1 MIALVDCNNFYVSCE
16 RVFNPRL
23 EGKPVVV
30 LSNNDGCVVA
40 RSNEVKALG
49 VSMGTPLFEL
59 RPLIQQ
65 HGIEVFSS
73 NYALYGDLSR
83 RVMEVLG
90 MFTPNVEVY
99 SIDEA
104 FLSLAGQSCEL
115 VAHHLRLMVKQ
126 WTGIPVSVG
135 VATTKTLA
143 KIANHQAKRQGGVC
157 VLNDPAPVLA
167 QLPVSEVWGIG
178 RRLTQRLAAQGIT
191 TALHL
196 READLAL
203 IRQLLGIVGVR
214 TVLEL
219 RGVACLPLELC
230 PPPRKSCCVS
240 RGFGR
245 PVESLGELKEAIACY
260 GARAAAKLRRDG
272 RVAQTMQVFIT
283 ANRFRPQEPQY
294 ANSKTLVLPYPTND
308 TSMIV
313 RAALGAT
320 ERLYQPGYSYHKAG
334 VMLLDLSD
342 GAIAQG
348 SLFVDDSQRERSW
361 RLMEAID
368 RLNHRFGAGTVRWAA
383 EGLQQGWGMR
393 GEWRSPRFTTRWDE
407 LVVAQ

>member
-1 MIALVDCNNFYVSCE
+1 MIALTDANNFYVSCE
-16 RVFNPRL
+16 RVFNPKL

-30 LSNNDGCVVA
+30 LSNNDACVVA

-49 VSMGTPLFEL
+49 VKMGTPLFQM
-59 RPLIQQ
+59 RSLIQEHQ
-65 HGIEVFSS
+65 IQVFSS

-90 MFTPNVEVY
+90 QFSSEVEVY

-104 FLSLAGQSCEL
+104 FLGLAGLSCEI
-115 VAHHLRLMVKQ
+115 VAHHIRLTVKQ

-143 KIANHQAKRQGGVC
+143 KIANHQAKQQGGVC
-157 VLNDPAPVLA
+157 VLHEAEPLLA
-167 QLPVSEVWGIG
+167 QLPVSDVWGIG
-178 RRLTQRLAAQGIT
+178 RRLTQRLEAHGIT

-196 READLAL
+196 QQADLAL

-230 PPPRKSCCVS
+230 PQPRKSCCVS

-245 PVESLGELKEAIACY
+245 PVASLAELKQAIASY
-260 GARAAAKLRRDG
+260 GTTAAARLRRDQ

-283 ANRFRPQEPQY
+283 TNRFRPREPQY
-294 ANSKTLVLPYPTND
+294 ANSETIGLPYPTHD
-308 TSMIV
+308 TLTIV

-320 ERLYQPGYSYHKAG
+320 ERLYRPGYSYHKAG

-342 GAIAQG
+342 GAIAQRD
-348 SLFVDDSQRERSW
+348 LFVDETKRERAG
-361 RLMEAID
+361 RLMVAVD
-368 RLNHRFGAGTVRWAA
+368 SLNRQFGAGTVHWAA
-383 EGLQQGWGMR
+383 EGVQQEWRMR
-393 GEWRSPRFTTRWDE
+393 SEWRSPRFTTRWDE
-407 LVVAQ
+407 LVVVR

>member
-1 MIALVDCNNFYVSCE
+1 MIALTDANNFYVSCE
-16 RVFNPRL
+16 RVFSPNL

-30 LSNNDGCVVA
+30 LSNNDACVVA

-49 VSMGTPLFEL
+49 VKMGTPLFEL
-59 RPLIQQ
+59 RSLIQEHQ
-65 HGIEVFSS
+65 IQVFSS

-90 MFTPNVEVY
+90 QFTSEVEVY

-104 FLSLAGQSCEL
+104 FLGLAGQSCEI
-115 VAHHLRLMVKQ
+115 VAHHIRLTVKQ

-143 KIANHQAKRQGGVC
+143 KIANHQANQQGGVC
-157 VLNDPAPVLA
+157 VLQEPEPVLA
-167 QLPVSEVWGIG
+167 QLPVSDVWGIG
-178 RRLTQRLAAQGIT
+178 RRLTQRLETHGIT

-196 READLAL
+196 QQADLAL
-203 IRQLLGIVGVR
+203 VRQLLGIVGVR

-219 RGVACLPLELC
+219 RGLACLPLELC
-230 PPPRKSCCVS
+230 PQPRKSCCVS

-245 PVESLGELKEAIACY
+245 PVASLAELKQAIASY
-260 GARAAAKLRRDG
+260 SATAAAKLRRDH

-283 ANRFRPQEPQY
+283 TNRFHPQEPQY
-294 ANSKTLVLPYPTND
+294 ANSETLVLPDPTND
-308 TSMIV
+308 TLTIV
-313 RAALGAT
+313 QAALGAT
-320 ERLYQPGYSYHKAG
+320 ERLYRPGYCYHKAG

-348 SLFVDDSQRERSW
+348 SLFVDETKRERAG
-361 RLMEAID
+361 RLMVAVD
-368 RLNHRFGAGTVRWAA
+368 SLNRQFGAGTVHWAA
-383 EGLQQGWGMR
+383 EGLQQGWKMR
-393 GEWRSPRFTTRWDE
+393 AEWRSPRFTTRWDE
-407 LVVAQ
+407 LVVVR